1 MMTAK
6 EINDATGSEVITG
19 GETVIEDEVVA
30 TIAGQAIKDI
40 PGVGGLG
47 KSTVRRILAERLG
60 RATGKSRGVDV
71 EVGEQEAII
80 ELALIVV
87 YGYNI
92 PQIVS
97 AVRKEVAARLF
108 EIAGLVAKEINI
120 HVVGINFPKEKE

>member
-1 MMTAK
+1 MMMSK
-6 EINDATGSEVITG
+6 EIDEGPGREIIAG

-47 KSTVRRILAERLG
+47 KSTVRRILAEHLG
-60 RATGKSRGVDV
+60 RATGKSRGVEV

-92 PQIVS
+92 PQIVT

-120 HVVGINFPKEKE
+120 HVVGINFSKDKD